1 MGGTGGLEFDAG
13 FRVVRHLLLS
23 SSCSACV
30 RLQSTSLAVMEQR
43 GGVPASFNIRGK
55 VCLWLLSDRDGN

>member
-1 MGGTGGLEFDAG
+1 MGGTGCLEFDAG

-55 VCLWLLSDRDGN
+55 VCLWLLSDRDQN